1 MKQYIEKIK
10 KDSIEIFKKDYA
22 RMIKEYKTETAITND
37 YNGRQLLELI
47 QNADDAKSDIIS
59 ITLNKEKRTLSISNN
74 GEPFVKEGYRSL
86 MLSGLSSKIKKTF
99 IGNKGLG
106 FRSIINWTESVRIHS
121 NDLSVEFSDN
131 IRKSTFIK
139 LYSEDTIEK
148 IRNEFSFSQTT
159 IPFPFLAIPEIID
172 YSNGKFTTTIEIK
185 YKNRDWIL
193 KDIIKQVKEL
203 KPEVLLFLNNINAI
217 HFVGFDDDIEDIIVD
232 EEKKIGKPLRIANK
246 EWIVFEKTGELA
258 PEYQDENS
266 TEKEFYQV
274 KIAIPQNSENNT
286 DVLYTFFPT
295 KVNLEFPF
303 VVHGTFDLDGS
314 RNQLIKSDK
323 NKLVLEILIGLI
335 IETAKKISLDKTSWA
350 PIQLLKYSTK
360 NKVLEELGFY
370 ELINDKIK
378 ELSLYPCIDG
388 KYRKIKDTLIYN
400 EEFTNF
406 IYEKNYEEN
415 FENLLLPINAD
426 LKLWLNSIEEFSFY
440 ILKDKNVISY
450 IDLLST
456 KLRTINDRADL
467 IYILANNN
475 ELQIENSRYSILIN
489 EKKEVINKKK
499 SAFTPPTTKS
509 EDFNLP
515 DFVKI
520 EFINRNLYRKLL
532 DRFALNDNYEKA
544 REIQRELKSITN
556 ISSFEPASVINK
568 IINESNRRI
577 RNLKDKK
584 QANEIIRKMI
594 KSLFLNYK
602 DLKETTRPDTSKVQI
617 ITKSGKAYN
626 ANSLYLSSDYPSGIL
641 TEDIFNNVFPKNF
654 FIASRKTIGLE
665 KESEYE
671 VETFLTD
678 FLNVNVQTKYKS
690 EIIPEY
696 DYERFVFGYV
706 QRPNNYSESSISITR
721 IENIEIIHSKINIE
735 NLILWLLKDKYAFQ
749 QIDNRF
755 NDDSFNYKKA
765 REWYYNHSLEAK
777 PSYIK
782 YQIITKSPFDFSALF
797 VNNEKL
803 AFINDLK
810 IDYKHPLFVKYD
822 ITEEEINGLLL
833 ELGAKENF
841 ENFTIERISKIIS
854 ELEEKDSK
862 GKNAQKIYKLAFEHF
877 QKNKQNLNLNDNTTL
892 YARKGDELDYYPIE
906 EVFYTD
912 NITLPQKIIN
922 RHPIL
927 NFPKRL
933 GESQV
938 SQFFGIKTFKDYNIE
953 INNAELNE
961 KLTTEINGYLTE
973 IKPYLLTIRLSKIT
987 ADKQKQINRES
998 NAIKDLDVKICQSIT
1013 CLIDEKEIELEDFD
1027 FIRVNNEFYIN
1038 VNSILET
1045 QELKKSSRFSDII
1058 SEIITI
1064 TFKVNENKADFRTC
1078 FRNEIEDTEYHSISE
1093 YGEEL
1098 LQEAKE
1104 LLNMSDYQ
1112 RSFWETIFSIK
1123 GKCLNPKHGL
1133 NEQIFETF
1141 NLNINSIIN
1150 SIDYQF
1156 LSAPVNV
1163 KYIESIFHKLSI
1175 SIEDF
1180 NNKSLKKID
1189 LSKYHSEQLKNYFY
1203 TNEKQFKSLLWLK
1216 LSAESTNQ
1224 EKFLDLL
1231 SAYEKSDLFISDF
1244 SNENKY
1250 KFGVG
1255 FDYAFKLYINDKFKI
1270 EFVETAEKVDIDA
1283 IYERNKSEYSLKEQD
1298 IIEENI
1304 KARSLLFFD
1313 DSKERIIKLIE
1324 PFIEKDVTINEEDSE
1339 VESTAVIDCF
1349 SVKAKAISQKQK
1361 NKGAYTHNSSSNKRN
1376 KKKGNKAEKKVY
1388 AKLIELYG
1396 DDSVAYK
1403 AKEDEGLH
1411 YDIRYT
1417 KDGEKWIYVEVKS
1430 FDSGVFYI
1438 SRNEKSFGEE
1448 NKENYEIWLV
1458 NGNEL
1463 YPIEL
1468 FKIKDYNIEAT
1479 EYIVSLEIE
1488 KMKNK

>member
-1 MKQYIEKIK
+1 
-10 KDSIEIFKKDYA
+10 
-22 RMIKEYKTETAITND
+22 
-37 YNGRQLLELI
+37 
-47 QNADDAKSDIIS
+47 
-59 ITLNKEKRTLSISNN
+59 
-74 GEPFVKEGYRSL
+74 
-86 MLSGLSSKIKKTF
+86 
-99 IGNKGLG
+99 
-106 FRSIINWTESVRIHS
+106 
-121 NDLSVEFSDN
+121 
-131 IRKSTFIK
+131 
-139 LYSEDTIEK
+139 
-148 IRNEFSFSQTT
+148 
-159 IPFPFLAIPEIID
+159 
-172 YSNGKFTTTIEIK
+172 
-185 YKNRDWIL
+185 
-193 KDIIKQVKEL
+193 
-203 KPEVLLFLNNINAI
+203 
-217 HFVGFDDDIEDIIVD
+217 
-232 EEKKIGKPLRIANK
+232 
-246 EWIVFEKTGELA
+246 
-258 PEYQDENS
+258 
-266 TEKEFYQV
+266 
-274 KIAIPQNSENNT
+274 
-286 DVLYTFFPT
+286 
-295 KVNLEFPF
+295 
-303 VVHGTFDLDGS
+303 
-314 RNQLIKSDK
+314 
-323 NKLVLEILIGLI
+323 
-335 IETAKKISLDKTSWA
+335 
-350 PIQLLKYSTK
+350 
-360 NKVLEELGFY
+360 
-370 ELINDKIK
+370 
-378 ELSLYPCIDG
+378 
-388 KYRKIKDTLIYN
+388 
-400 EEFTNF
+400 
-406 IYEKNYEEN
+406 
-415 FENLLLPINAD
+415 
-426 LKLWLNSIEEFSFY
+426 
-440 ILKDKNVISY
+440 
-450 IDLLST
+450 
-456 KLRTINDRADL
+456 
-467 IYILANNN
+467 
-475 ELQIENSRYSILIN
+475 
-489 EKKEVINKKK
+489 
-499 SAFTPPTTKS
+499 
-509 EDFNLP
+509 
-515 DFVKI
+515 
-520 EFINRNLYRKLL
+520 
-532 DRFALNDNYEKA
+532 
-544 REIQRELKSITN
+544 
-556 ISSFEPASVINK
+556 
-568 IINESNRRI
+568 
-577 RNLKDKK
+577 
-584 QANEIIRKMI
+584 MI

-665 KESEYE
+665 KENEYE

-696 DYERFVFGYV
+696 DYERFVFDNV
-706 QRPNNYSESSISITR
+706 KRPTNYSESSISITR

-765 REWYYNHSLEAK
+765 REWYYHHSLEAK

-782 YQIITKSPFDFSALF
+782 YQIITNSPFNFLSLLVD
-797 VNNEKL
+797 NEKL
-803 AFINDLK
+803 AFINNLK

-841 ENFTIERISKIIS
+841 ENFSIERVSKIIT
-854 ELEEKDSK
+854 ELEEKDFK

-892 YARKGDELDYYPIE
+892 FARKGDELDYYPIE

-912 NITLPQKIIN
+912 NITLPQKIIK

-953 INNAELNE
+953 INNVELNE
-961 KLTTEINGYLTE
+961 KLTTEINNYLSD

-998 NAIKDLDVKICQSIT
+998 NAIKDLNVKICQSIT
-1013 CLIDEKEIELEDFD
+1013 CLIEEKEIELEDFD
-1027 FIRVNNEFYIN
+1027 FIRVKNEFYIN
-1038 VNSILET
+1038 LNSISET
-1045 QELKKSSRFSDII
+1045 KELKKNSRFSDII

-1104 LLNMSDYQ
+1104 LLNISDYQ
-1112 RSFWETIFSIK
+1112 RLFWETIFSIK
-1123 GKCLNPKHGL
+1123 GKSLNPKQSL
-1133 NEQIFETF
+1133 NEQIFESF

-1156 LSAPVNV
+1156 LSAPINV
-1163 KYIESIFHKLSI
+1163 KKIESIFHKLSI

-1180 NNKSLKKID
+1180 NKKSLKKID
-1189 LSKYHSEQLKNYFY
+1189 LFKYHSEQLKNYFY
-1203 TNEKQFKSLLWLK
+1203 TNEKQFKSLLWVK

-1224 EKFLDLL
+1224 ETFLDLL
-1231 SAYEKSDLFISDF
+1231 SAYEKSDLFISEV
-1244 SNENKY
+1244 STKNKY
-1250 KFGVG
+1250 KFVLG
-1255 FDYAFKLYINDKFKI
+1255 FEDAFKLYINDSFKF
-1270 EFVETAEKVDIDA
+1270 EFVETAEKVDIDT
-1283 IYERNKSEYSLKEQD
+1283 IYKNNKSEYSLKEQD
-1298 IIEENI
+1298 LIEENI
-1304 KARSLLFFD
+1304 KAKSLLFFD
-1313 DSKERIIKLIE
+1313 DNKERIIKLIE
-1324 PFIEKDVTINEEDSE
+1324 PFIEKDETINEEDSKVENTE
-1339 VESTAVIDCF
+1339 VINDF

-1361 NKGAYTHNSSSNKRN
+1361 KKGAYTHNSSSNKRN

-1417 KDGEKWIYVEVKS
+1417 KDGVKWIYVEVKS
-1430 FDSGVFYI
+1430 FDSGNFYI
-1438 SRNEKSFGEE
+1438 SKSEKLFGEE

-1479 EYIVSLEIE
+1479 EYIVSLEIS
-1488 KMKNK
+1488 KNVI